1 MKNKVSDLSE
11 LNSDALKKDQ
21 SCVNIEFL
29 PTGVRDFRLFLKY
42 SSSAL
47 GDSTLIFRKG
57 NVKNFLIKKLDFD
70 RKNFHFELLTNNS
83 ILRLQLN
90 SVYTYFLFTSSFSAL
105 LLEPIEKYFGI
116 FAIRFVIGC
125 LTTSGAFLLTIFH
138 EEPYL
143 IFAAWQLIGCAST
156 IFIIVN
162 TKELT
167 VRN

>member
-29 PTGVRDFRLFLKY
+29 PTGIRDFRLFLKY

-47 GDSTLIFRKG
+47 GNSTLIF
-57 NVKNFLIKKLDFD
+57 KKEMSKRLDFD
-70 RKNFHFELLTNNS
+70 RKNFHFELVTNNS

-125 LTTSGAFLLTIFH
+125 MTTSGAFLLTMFH
-138 EEPYL
+138 EEPYV

-162 TKELT
+162 TRELT
-167 VRN
+167 VRS